1 MGKGMTNDN
10 VFDHLYPYRSY
21 PKEWM
26 IELDRFVHTLS
37 GEENET
43 LERSSRESTATTKH
57 DGRGLSGFVD
67 DIKNRRE
74 SGSWCGL
81 PPHFLLPSG

>member
-1 MGKGMTNDN
+1 
-10 VFDHLYPYRSY
+10 
-21 PKEWM
+21 M
-26 IELDRFVHTLS
+26 IELDRFVLALS
-37 GEENET
+37 GEKHET
-43 LERSSRESTATTKH
+43 RKLTSFESTATTKH

-81 PPHFLLPSG
+81 PHHMLLPSG

>member
-1 MGKGMTNDN
+1 
-10 VFDHLYPYRSY
+10 
-21 PKEWM
+21 M

-37 GEENET
+37 GEKRET
-43 LERSSRESTATTKH
+43 LELTSFGSAATTKH

-81 PPHFLLPSG
+81 PHHLLLPSG